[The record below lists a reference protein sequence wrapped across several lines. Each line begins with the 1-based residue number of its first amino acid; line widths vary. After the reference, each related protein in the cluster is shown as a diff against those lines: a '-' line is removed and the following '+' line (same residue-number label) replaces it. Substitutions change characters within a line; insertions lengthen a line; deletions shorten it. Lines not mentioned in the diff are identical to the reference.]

1 MRSIVVATDFSA
13 TATYAVHRAALIAR
27 AAEATRLELLHVMPA
42 GNGWT
47 RWIGPWADAA
57 SMYEDACKRLNSLSS
72 ELRLA
77 PTTAVEGRVVAGK
90 RTETIAGAT
99 DGADL
104 LVIGAPARWS
114 FLDPMLG
121 FTGRLLRKARS
132 PILVVRKSPGFPYRN
147 VLVALD
153 LASVSD
159 QAFARAR
166 AVAPGARF
174 DVVHAYRA
182 PFEGRLQYAGA
193 SDHAIEAHRTE
204 TLRWAVSG
212 MTEVLQ
218 AQTALPAVR
227 AHVVH
232 GHAASALRD
241 KGRELGADLLVVY
254 RPAKTLIADLLVPSV
269 TSRLLEEAAGDVLV
283 VQD

>member
-13 TATYAVHRAALIAR
+13 TATHAAHRAAMIAR
-27 AAEATRLELLHVMPA
+27 ATEATRLELLHVMPT
-42 GNGWT
+42 GRRWT

-57 SMYEDACKRLNSLSS
+57 SMYENARTRLNALASALGQ
-72 ELRLA
+72 A
-77 PTTAVEGRVVAGK
+77 PTTAVQARAVAGK
-90 RTETIAGAT
+90 RTEAIAAAT
-99 DGADL
+99 VGADL
-104 LVIGAPARWS
+104 LVIGAPPTWS

-121 FTGRLLRKARS
+121 LTGSLLRKARA
-132 PILVVRKSPGFPYRN
+132 PILVVRKSPASPYRN

-182 PFEGRLQYAGA
+182 PLEGRLQYAGA
-193 SDHAIEAHRTE
+193 SDHAIEAHRTQ
-204 TLRWAVSG
+204 TLRSAVSG
-212 MTEVLQ
+212 MTDVLRSQ
-218 AQTALPAVR
+218 AVPPAMR
-227 AHVVH
+227 AYVVH

-254 RPAKTLIADLLVPSV
+254 RPAKTLIEELFVPSV
-269 TSRLLEEAAGDVLV
+269 TSRLLEEAEGDVLV